1 MNVIH
6 SIAIEFWNTLCE
18 MSPYLLFGFLM
29 AGILSIWITPELVEK
44 HLGSHGLVPILK
56 AAIFGIPLPLC
67 SCGVIPVAA
76 SLRQHG
82 ASKAA
87 TLAFL
92 LSTPQTGVDSIFVT
106 YSLLGPVFA
115 VFRPIVALLTGI
127 AGGISLSEIEKS
139 SNTASQVKGS
149 ITVCKD
155 SCCKISKKGNRL
167 REAIN
172 YGFSTLTADIAKP
185 ILIGLIIAASISA
198 LVPDNFFSIL
208 LGTGLG
214 PKIVMM
220 LAGIPVYVCAT
231 ASVPVAAALIAKG
244 ITPGA
249 AIVFLMTG
257 PATNAAAIT
266 TIWKIMDKR
275 TGIVYLITVAVS
287 SLASGVLFDWF
298 FFAENTTVH
307 TSSHWMMPMELKI
320 FFSVALLT
328 ILIRSIFIKHKLQ
341 APKSNTKEPLE
352 KATVI
357 VNGMHCSQC
366 IHSITRA
373 IMELPEIQ
381 DVQISL
387 EQKKVQISGTNL
399 DENILFNKIN
409 QLGYAVERKE
419 DIYNTGEFS

>member
-1 MNVIH
+1 MNIIH

-29 AGILSIWITPELVEK
+29 AGILSVWITPELVEK

-115 VFRPIVALLTGI
+115 IFRPIAALLTGI

-139 SNTASQVKGS
+139 SSTVQVKRN

-155 SCCKISKKGNRL
+155 SCCKISKGGNRL
-167 REAIN
+167 RKAIN

-198 LVPDNFFSIL
+198 LVPDNFFSNL

-266 TIWKIMDKR
+266 TIWKIMGKR
-275 TGIVYLITVAVS
+275 TGIVYLITVAIS
-287 SLASGVLFDWF
+287 SLASGVLFDWLF
-298 FFAENTTVH
+298 FTESNTVH
-307 TSSHWMMPMELKI
+307 TSSHWMMPMELKV
-320 FFSVALLT
+320 FFSVALLA

-341 APKSNTKEPLE
+341 APESNTKEPLE
-352 KATVI
+352 KVTVI

-366 IHSITRA
+366 IHSIKRA

-381 DVQISL
+381 DVQVSL

-399 DENILFNKIN
+399 DEKILFNKIS
-409 QLGYAVERKE
+409 QLGYAVEHKE
-419 DIYNTGEFS
+419 DIHNTGEAS